1 MVVPQNK
8 LKRGSVGADM
18 DWKSIYSSFHHN
30 IFWGNKE
37 QWKQGTTRLKN
48 KQQTLSQNRPN
59 NQSTRQL
66 NISPKVIINTSNRT
80 PENVEASRQS
90 LVCFWFSSPP
100 FLPFWKNS
108 DCEFDGCPRPNGFVI
123 IKYTLLYGQVK
134 EIFSKVFPMNYF
146 LFSPNIIWVCPL
158 AVPQWTDGH
167 VGSWG
172 PVQPGETAEISW
184 KVRGLEKWRQ
194 EVS

>member
-1 MVVPQNK
+1 MDWN
-8 LKRGSVGADM
+8 DCM
-18 DWKSIYSSFHHN
+18 DWKSIYSSFYHN

-48 KQQTLSQNRPN
+48 KQQTPSQNKPN

-80 PENVEASRQS
+80 PENVEASRQP

-108 DCEFDGCPRPNGFVI
+108 DCEFDACPQLNGFVTS
-123 IKYTLLYGQVK
+123 KSTLLYVQAK
-134 EIFSKVFPMNYF
+134 EIFSKVLPSNYF
-146 LFSPNIIWVCPL
+146 FSFLIKSESALIILQFLFIFSNFK
-158 AVPQWTDGH
+158 QN
-167 VGSWG
+167 
-172 PVQPGETAEISW
+172 
-184 KVRGLEKWRQ
+184 
-194 EVS
+194 